1 MSTEREPR
9 GVRNCNPLNIVRG
22 IKWQG
27 LRPVQTDPRFCQ
39 FVSMQYGWRA
49 ALITLRNY
57 ISGRN
62 GKRQPFDTIEKIIN
76 RWAPPTENNTSAY
89 VKSVAT
95 AVGIDMRTRVQWR
108 DRVVICA
115 IVKAMAYQEC
125 GRLFDIEEIYSVYD
139 MLA

>member
-1 MSTEREPR
+1 MSKEKEPR
-9 GVRNCNPLNIVRG
+9 GVRNCNPLNIVHG
-22 IKWQG
+22 SKWKG

-39 FVSMQYGWRA
+39 FVSMPYGWRA
-49 ALITLRNY
+49 ALIILRNY
-57 ISGRN
+57 ISGMN
-62 GKRQPFDTIEKIIN
+62 GKRPPCDTIEKIVN

-139 MLA
+139 MLS